1 MALSSRAHAFSV
13 EALVG
18 KSKQQDGPDRGEEAG
33 SGCGG
38 IRKSHEPGEYF
49 PSFAE
54 NREAKDDIQ
63 VELQG
68 SELWK
73 RFHEIGTEM
82 IITKAGRR
90 MFPSV
95 RVKVKGLDPVKQYYI
110 AIDVVPVDSKRY
122 RYVYHSS
129 QWMVAGNTDHSC
141 ITPRLYIHPDSP
153 CSGET
158 WMRQIISFDRVKLTN
173 NEMDD
178 KGHIILQSMHKYKPR
193 VHVIVQDSRFDL
205 SQIQSLPAE
214 GVKTFAFKETE
225 FTTVTAYQ
233 NQQITKL
240 KIDRNPFAKGFR
252 DPGRNR
258 GVLDGLL
265 ESYPWRPPFTLDF
278 KTFGVE
284 TQGGSSGSSPVTSSG
299 GTPSPLNSLLSP
311 SCSPPTFHLSA
322 NNIGASCPESYL
334 HNLNMPL
341 CYKICPTG
349 LMRQQSLLFPSHEK
363 LGSTGPH
370 VLPHFMVDVPML
382 SSLGITNLKSSKS
395 EDLTGQCLQMPSSTS
410 QMLYGLHASGN
421 IFPSS
426 PIAREALN
434 CSLHPPYGFYGYNF
448 SMPSRLMNSASHFK
462 MNDSFPAPFRD
473 GRYNHSNWHSTMNH
487 CL

>member
-1 MALSSRAHAFSV
+1 
-13 EALVG
+13 
-18 KSKQQDGPDRGEEAG
+18 
-33 SGCGG
+33 
-38 IRKSHEPGEYF
+38 
-49 PSFAE
+49 
-54 NREAKDDIQ
+54 
-63 VELQG
+63 
-68 SELWK
+68 
-73 RFHEIGTEM
+73 M

-95 RVKVKGLDPVKQYYI
+95 RIKVKGLDPSKQYYI
-110 AIDVVPVDSKRY
+110 AMDIVPVDSKRY

-141 ITPRLYIHPDSP
+141 ISPRLYIHPDSP

-193 VHVIVQDSRFDL
+193 VHIIVQDSRIDL

-214 GVKTFAFKETE
+214 GVKTFSFKETE

-265 ESYPWRPPFTLDF
+265 ETYPWRPSLALDF
-278 KTFGVE
+278 KAFG
-284 TQGGSSGSSPVTSSG
+284 TDTPGGSSGSSPITSSG
-299 GTPSPLNSLLSP
+299 GAPSPLLSP
-311 SCSPPTFHLSA
+311 SCSPPTFHLPPCNLGIPCSE
-322 NNIGASCPESYL
+322 NYL
-334 HNLNMPL
+334 PF
-341 CYKICPTG
+341 CYKICPTNV
-349 LMRQQSLLFPSHEK
+349 LRQRSFLLPSPDK
-363 LGSTGPH
+363 QRGPGGH
-370 VLPHFMVDVPML
+370 LLPPFMVDVPLL
-382 SSLGITNLKSSKS
+382 SSFGISKTS
-395 EDLTGQCLQMPSSTS
+395 KLETFKGHCVQAASPANPMFYRLPS
-410 QMLYGLHASGN
+410 SGN
-421 IFPSS
+421 IFPSAA
-426 PIAREALN
+426 IARESLN
-434 CSLHPPYGFYGYNF
+434 CSLHPPYGLYGYNL
-448 SMPSRLMNSASHFK
+448 SMPSHLITTENHLK
-462 MNDSFPAPFRD
+462 MTDSFPSSFRD
-473 GRYNHSNWHSTMNH
+473 VRPAGSHWPSSVNH